1 MKGNIIMKDLI
12 IYANEETLDQKAVN
26 QVYTLLE
33 QEAFKNAK
41 VRIMP
46 DAHPGAGCV
55 IGFTADLGDKV
66 IPNVVGVDIGCGV
79 LVAELGKV
87 NIDYEKLDNTIK
99 QIIPSGFNVNTS
111 LSRLEKV
118 LAETIINKIRILKQ
132 LRNQDRLINSIASLG
147 GGNHFIEVDKDEDD
161 NKYLIIHTGSRNL
174 GKQVAEIY
182 QDLAIKKIN
191 SVREEDRQ
199 EVISKLKSQGKQAD
213 IPEALKALTPSI
225 KVPKELSY
233 LEGQDREDY
242 LHDMRLC
249 QEFANFNRVFI
260 ALRIKDAMGWKFKD
274 VFESVHNYIGD
285 DNIVRK
291 GAISAY
297 ENVKLII
304 PINMQDGCILGRGK
318 GNVDWNSSAPHGAG
332 RLLSRSQAKS
342 TLTVEDFKE
351 DMSGIYTTTANQS
364 TLDESPRA
372 YKSINDI
379 INYIGE
385 SVIIDKIIK
394 PVYNYKASDDE

>member
-1 MKGNIIMKDLI
+1 MKNLKIF
-12 IYANEETLDQKAVN
+12 ANMETLDQKAVN

-87 NIDYEKLDNTIK
+87 DIDYEKLDNTIK

-118 LAETIINKIRILKQ
+118 SAETTINKIRILRQ

-174 GKQVAEIY
+174 GKQVAKIY
-182 QDLAIKKIN
+182 QDLAIKKMT
-191 SVREEDRQ
+191 SVKEENKQ
-199 EVISKLKSQGKQAD
+199 EVIAKLKAQGRQKD
-213 IPEALKALTPSI
+213 INNALKALTPEI
-225 KVPKELSY
+225 KIPKDFAY
-233 LEGQDREDY
+233 LEDQDREDY

-249 QEFANFNRVFI
+249 QEFAHLNRTYIMNRICSLMFWTPINVFT
-260 ALRIKDAMGWKFKD
+260 
-274 VFESVHNYIGD
+274 SVHNYID
-285 DNIVRK
+285 ENNIVRK
-291 GAISAY
+291 GAISAHKG
-297 ENVKLII
+297 EQVII

-318 GNVDWNSSAPHGAG
+318 GNEDWNNSAPHGAG
-332 RLLSRSQAKS
+332 RLLSRSQARS
-342 TLTVEDFKE
+342 LLTVEDFKE
-351 DMSGIYTTTANQS
+351 DMNGIYTTTANKS
-364 TLDESPRA
+364 TIDESPRA
-372 YKSINDI
+372 YKSLDDI
-379 INYIGE
+379 INFIE
-385 SVIIDKIIK
+385 DTVSIEKIIK
-394 PVYNYKASDDE
+394 PVYNFKASDEE

>member
-1 MKGNIIMKDLI
+1 MKNIKIF
-12 IYANEETLDQKAVN
+12 ANMETLDQKAIN
-26 QVYTLLE
+26 QVNTLLE
-33 QEAFKNAK
+33 QEAFKDSK

-87 NIDYEKLDNTIK
+87 DIDYEKLDNTIK

-118 LAETIINKIRILKQ
+118 SAETTINKIRILKQ
-132 LRNQDRLINSIASLG
+132 LRHQDRLINSIASLG

-182 QDLAIKKIN
+182 QDLAIKTLN
-191 SVREEDRQ
+191 SVKEEDRQ
-199 EVISKLKSQGKQAD
+199 EVIAKLKSQGKQRD
-213 IPEALKALTPSI
+213 IPEALKALIPSI

-332 RLLSRSQAKS
+332 RLLSRSQARS
-342 TLTVEDFKE
+342 LLTVEDFKE
-351 DMSGIYTTTANQS
+351 DMNGIYTTTANQS

-385 SVIIDKIIK
+385 TVIIDKIIK

>member
-1 MKGNIIMKDLI
+1 M
-12 IYANEETLDQKAVN
+12 ETLDQKAIN
-26 QVYTLLE
+26 QVNTLLE
-33 QEAFKNAK
+33 QEAFKDSK

-87 NIDYEKLDNTIK
+87 DIDYEKLDNTIK

-111 LSRLEKV
+111 ISRLEKV
-118 LAETIINKIRILKQ
+118 SAETTINKIRILKQ

-182 QDLAIKKIN
+182 QDLAVKKIN
-191 SVREEDRQ
+191 SVLKEDRQ

-213 IPEALKALTPSI
+213 ISEALKALIPSI

-260 ALRIKDAMGWKFKD
+260 ALRIKDAMGWEFKD

>member
-1 MKGNIIMKDLI
+1 MKNLKIF
-12 IYANEETLDQKAVN
+12 ANQETLDQKAVN

-79 LVAELGKV
+79 LVINLGKTMI
-87 NIDYEKLDNTIK
+87 NFEKLDATIK
-99 QIIPSGFNVNTS
+99 QIIPSGFNVNEK
-111 LSRLEKV
+111 LSENERLVSES
-118 LAETIINKIRILKQ
+118 IINKIRVLKQ
-132 LRNQDRLINSIASLG
+132 LKNYERVVNGLVSLG
-147 GGNHFIEVDKDEDD
+147 GGNHFIEIDKDDDD

-199 EVISKLKSQGKQAD
+199 EVISKLKSQGRQKD
-213 IPEALKALTPSI
+213 IPDALRALTPHVKIS
-225 KVPKELSY
+225 KELSY
-233 LEGQDREDY
+233 LEGKDRDDY

-249 QEFANFNRVFI
+249 QEFATENRRFI
-260 ALRIKDAMGWKFKD
+260 SSRIINAMNWNIVD
-274 VFESVHNYIGD
+274 IFESVHNYIGD

-297 ENVKLII
+297 KNQQVII
-304 PINMQDGCILGRGK
+304 PINMQDGCIIGRGK
-318 GNVDWNSSAPHGAG
+318 GNEDWNNSAPHGAG
-332 RLLSRSQAKS
+332 RLLSRSQAKQ
-342 TLTVEDFKE
+342 TLTVDEFKQ

-364 TLDESPRA
+364 TIDESPRA
-372 YKSINDI
+372 YKSIDDI
-379 INYIGE
+379 INF
-385 SVIIDKIIK
+385 IDDTVSIEKIIK
-394 PVYNYKASDDE
+394 PVYNFKASDEE